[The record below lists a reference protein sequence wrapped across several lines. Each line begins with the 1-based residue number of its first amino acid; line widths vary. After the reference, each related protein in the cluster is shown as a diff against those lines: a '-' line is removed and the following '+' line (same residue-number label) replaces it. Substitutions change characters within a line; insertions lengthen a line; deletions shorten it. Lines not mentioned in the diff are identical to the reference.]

1 MSPIFAII
9 ERELKA
15 YFVSPI
21 AYVVI
26 AMFLALS
33 GYFFAAIL
41 FLTKDASMTY
51 QLSNMAVILLLL
63 SPMISMRLLAEEQRQ
78 GTLELLCTSPITDA
92 GIVIGK
98 YVAALGLL
106 AVMLLFT
113 GYGPAILFMYAKPEL
128 QPILSGYLGLFLVG
142 AAFLAIGVMASAW
155 TKNQI
160 VAAAIS
166 FAICLIL
173 WILGASSSM
182 AAGGSWGSELINYLA
197 LEPHFG
203 SFVKGVFDTSD
214 IIYYFSL
221 SAVAIFIAIRSLES
235 RRWR

>member
-1 MSPIFAII
+1 MSAILAIF

-41 FLTKDASMTY
+41 FLTKDSAMTY
-51 QLSNMAVILLLL
+51 QLSNMAVILLIL
-63 SPMISMRLLAEEQRQ
+63 SPLISMRLLAEEQRQ
-78 GTLELLCTSPITDA
+78 GTLELLCTSPVTDA

-98 YVAALGLL
+98 YLAALALL
-106 AVMLLFT
+106 ATMLILT
-113 GYGPAILFMYAKPEL
+113 GYGPAVLLMYGTPDL

-142 AAFLAIGVMASAW
+142 AGFLAIGVMASAW

-182 AAGGSWGSELINYLA
+182 AAGGSWGSDLINYLA
-197 LEPHFG
+197 LEPHFS
-203 SFVKGVFDTSD
+203 SFIRGVFDTSD
-214 IIYYFSL
+214 LIYYISL
-221 SAVAIFIAIRSLES
+221 TAVALFIAIRSLES

>member
-1 MSPIFAII
+1 VNAILAII

-41 FLTKDASMTY
+41 FLTKDASMQY
-51 QLSNMAVILLLL
+51 QLSNMAVILLIV
-63 SPMISMRLLAEEQRQ
+63 SPLISMRLLAEEQRQ
-78 GTLELLCTSPITDA
+78 GTLELLCTSPISDA
-92 GIVIGK
+92 GIVVGK
-98 YVAALGLL
+98 YIASLILL
-106 AVMLLFT
+106 AVMLLLT
-113 GYGPAILFMYAKPEL
+113 GYGPAILYLYGKPEL
-128 QPILSGYLGLFLVG
+128 YPILSGYLGLFLVG
-142 AAFLAIGVMASAW
+142 AGFLAIGVMASAW

-160 VAAAIS
+160 VAAVIS

-182 AAGGSWGSELINYLA
+182 ASGGSWASDLINYLA
-197 LEPHFG
+197 LEPHFS
-203 SFVKGVFDTSD
+203 SFVRGVFNTSD
-214 IIYYFSL
+214 LIYYISL
-221 SAVAIFIAIRSLES
+221 SVVAVFIAIRSFES